1 MKIGC
6 ALLAAGAGK
15 RFGEG
20 KLLYEVDGEPMIT
33 RALRLYASLP
43 FAARICVTRAEAGE
57 IRRFAFD
64 NVFPVAINPDPER
77 GVGTSVAIATEA
89 ILAREPSLDG
99 ILYAVADQP
108 FLSRE
113 SVLRLMKAFEA
124 QPQQIVSLAFGKRR
138 GNPAIFPADL
148 YAELCALKEDIGGS
162 AVIKQY
168 PQRLMLVE
176 AGEARE
182 LFDIDTRETNS
193 SC

>member
-1 MKIGC
+1 MKVGC

-20 KLLYEVDGEPMIT
+20 KLLYSVQGEPMIA

-43 FAARICVTRAEAGE
+43 FAARICVTRAEANE
-57 IRRFAFD
+57 IRQFAFD
-64 NVFPVAINPDPER
+64 NAFPVAINPDPER

-89 ILAREPSLDG
+89 ILAREPALDG
-99 ILYAVADQP
+99 VLYAVADQP
-108 FLSRE
+108 YLKCE
-113 SVLRLMKAFEA
+113 SVSRLISAFETN
-124 QPQQIVSLAFGKRR
+124 PKHIVSLAFGSRR

-148 YAELCALKEDIGGS
+148 YTELCALKEDIGGS

-176 AGEARE
+176 AGEAQE
-182 LFDIDTRETNS
+182 LFDIDTRQ
-193 SC
+193 